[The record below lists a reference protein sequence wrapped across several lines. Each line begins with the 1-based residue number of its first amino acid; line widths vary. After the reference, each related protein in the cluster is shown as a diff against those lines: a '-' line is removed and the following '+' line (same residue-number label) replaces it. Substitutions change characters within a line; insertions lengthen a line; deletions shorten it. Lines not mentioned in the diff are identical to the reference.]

1 MKKTIVIICGPTA
14 VGKTTVSIELAKKLN
29 GEIVSA
35 DSMQLYKHFDI
46 GSAKP
51 TAEEMGDIKHYL
63 IDEIDPREE
72 FSVAEYRKKAKAY
85 IEEIFEK
92 GKLPIIAG
100 GTGLYINALMYEM
113 DFSSADSD
121 PAYRNELDKLWQEK
135 GGDFLHQQLAEID
148 PEAAKRIHANN
159 VKRVIRA
166 LEVNKVSGKNM
177 SDFKTDLIPTKDYNV
192 ILVGLKRY
200 RMRLYSAINKRVDA
214 MMEMGLLDEIKNL
227 KTLGLDDKFI
237 SMQGIGY
244 KEVLP
249 YLDGKYPYDS
259 MVSTIKQN
267 SRRYAKRQLTW
278 FRRYDSIKWFDYDQC
293 GSLDEYLSQIE
304 HYVQERMAGDH

>member
-1 MKKTIVIICGPTA
+1 MRRTIVIICGPTA
-14 VGKTTVSIELAKKLN
+14 VGKTAVSIELAKKLN

-35 DSMQLYKHFDI
+35 DSMQIYKHFDI

-63 IDEIDPREE
+63 IDEIDPKEE
-72 FSVAEYRKKAKAY
+72 FSVAEYRKMAKGY
-85 IEEIFEK
+85 IEEIFAK

-113 DFSSADSD
+113 DFSNAHSD
-121 PAYRNELDKLWQEK
+121 PEYRDALDKLWRQK
-135 GGDFLHQQLAEID
+135 GGDFLHQQLAQID
-148 PEAAKRIHANN
+148 PEAASRIHANN

-166 LEVNKVSGKNM
+166 LEVNKVSGENM
-177 SDFKTDLIPTKDYNV
+177 SNFQTDLIPTKDYDV
-192 ILVGLKRY
+192 ILIGLKRL

-249 YLDGKYPYDS
+249 YLDGKYSYEQ

-278 FRRYDSIKWFDYDQC
+278 FRRYDTIQWFDYDQC

-304 HYVQERMAGDH
+304 HYVRERIAAE

>member
-1 MKKTIVIICGPTA
+1 MKRTIVIICGPTA

-35 DSMQLYKHFDI
+35 DSMQIYKHFDI

-63 IDEIDPREE
+63 IDEIDPRQE
-72 FSVAEYRKKAKAY
+72 FSVAEYRTKAKAY
-85 IEEIFEK
+85 IEEIFAK

-100 GTGLYINALMYEM
+100 GTGLYINALMYNM
-113 DFSSADSD
+113 DFSGADSD
-121 PAYRNELDKLWQEK
+121 PEYRKELDKLWQEK
-135 GGDFLHQQLAEID
+135 GGDFLHQQLAQID
-148 PEAAKRIHANN
+148 PDAASRIHSNN

-166 LEVNKVSGKNM
+166 LEVNKITGQNM
-177 SDFKTDLIPTKDYNV
+177 SDFQTDLIPTEDYDV
-192 ILVGLKRY
+192 ILIGLKRL

-214 MMEMGLLDEIKNL
+214 MMDMGLLDEIKNL

-249 YLDGKYPYDS
+249 YLDGKYSYDS

-278 FRRYDSIKWFDYDQC
+278 FRRYDTIKWFDYDQC
-293 GSLDEYLSQIE
+293 SSLDEYLSQIE
-304 HYVQERMAGDH
+304 HYVQERMTSDD

>member
-1 MKKTIVIICGPTA
+1 MRKTIVIICGPTA
-14 VGKTTVSIELAKKLN
+14 VGKTAASIELAKKLN

-35 DSMQLYKHFDI
+35 DSMQIYKYFDI

-51 TAEEMGDIKHYL
+51 TAEEMGDIKHHL
-63 IDEIDPREE
+63 IDEIDPRDE
-72 FSVAEYRKKAKAY
+72 FSVAEYRKQAQSY
-85 IEEIFEK
+85 IQEIFEK
-92 GKLPIIAG
+92 GKLPIIVG

-113 DFSSADSD
+113 DFSGADSD
-121 PAYRNELDKLWQEK
+121 PEYREELNRLWQEK
-135 GGDFLHQQLAEID
+135 GGDFLHQQLAQID
-148 PEAAKRIHANN
+148 PEAASRIHANN

-166 LEVNKVSGKNM
+166 LEVNKMSGENM
-177 SDFKTDLIPTKDYNV
+177 SDFKTDLIPTKEYDV
-192 ILVGLKRY
+192 ILIGLKRL
-200 RMRLYSAINKRVDA
+200 RMKLYAAINKRVDI
-214 MMEMGLLDEIKNL
+214 MLENGLIDEIKNL
-227 KTLGLDDKFI
+227 KTLGLNDKYV

-249 YLDGKYPYDS
+249 YLDGKYSYEQ

-304 HYVQERMAGDH
+304 HYVREKIAAD

>member
-1 MKKTIVIICGPTA
+1 MKRTIVIICGPTA
-14 VGKTTVSIELAKKLN
+14 VGKTAVSIELAKKLN
-29 GEIVSA
+29 GEIISA
-35 DSMQLYKHFDI
+35 DSMQIYKHFDI

-72 FSVAEYRKKAKAY
+72 FSVAEYRTKAKAY
-85 IEEIFEK
+85 IEEIFAK

-100 GTGLYINALMYEM
+100 GTGLYINALMYNM
-113 DFSSADSD
+113 DFSGADSD
-121 PAYRNELDKLWQEK
+121 PEYRKELDKLWQEK
-135 GGDFLHQQLAEID
+135 GGDFLHQQLAQID
-148 PEAAKRIHANN
+148 PDAASRIHSNN
-159 VKRVIRA
+159 VKRIIRA
-166 LEVNKVSGKNM
+166 LEVNKITGQNM
-177 SDFKTDLIPTKDYNV
+177 SDFQTDLIPTEDYDV
-192 ILVGLKRY
+192 ILIGLKRL

-214 MMEMGLLDEIKNL
+214 MMDMGLLDEIKNL

-249 YLDGKYPYDS
+249 YLDGKYSYDS

-304 HYVQERMAGDH
+304 HYVQERMTSDD

>member
-1 MKKTIVIICGPTA
+1 MRKTIVIICGPTA
-14 VGKTTVSIELAKKLN
+14 VGKTAVSIELAKKLN

-35 DSMQLYKHFDI
+35 DSMQIYKHFDI

-51 TAEEMGDIKHYL
+51 TKEEMGDIKHYL
-63 IDEIDPREE
+63 IDEIDPKQE
-72 FSVAEYRKKAKAY
+72 FSVAEYRKKAKGY
-85 IEEIFEK
+85 IEEIFAK

-113 DFSSADSD
+113 DFSGADSD
-121 PAYRNELDKLWQEK
+121 PEYRKKLNTLWQEK
-135 GGDFLHQQLAEID
+135 GGDFLHQQLAQID
-148 PEAAKRIHANN
+148 PEAASRIHANN
-159 VKRVIRA
+159 TKRVMRA
-166 LEVNKVSGKNM
+166 LEVNKISGQNM
-177 SDFKTDLIPTKDYNV
+177 SDFKTDLIPTKDYDV
-192 ILVGLKRY
+192 ILIGLKRL
-200 RMRLYSAINKRVDA
+200 RMRLYSAINKRVDI
-214 MMEMGLLDEIKNL
+214 MLENGLLDEIKNL
-227 KTLGLDDKFI
+227 KTLGLNDKFI

-249 YLDGKYPYDS
+249 YLDGKYSYEQ

-278 FRRYDSIKWFDYDQC
+278 FRRYDSIHWFDYDQC

-304 HYVQERMAGDH
+304 QYVQERIAKV

>member
-1 MKKTIVIICGPTA
+1 MRKTIVIICGPTA

-35 DSMQLYKHFDI
+35 DSMQIYKHFDI

-51 TAEEMGDIKHYL
+51 TAQEMGDIKHYL
-63 IDEIDPREE
+63 IDEIDPKQE
-72 FSVAEYRKKAKAY
+72 FSVAAYRKMAKAY
-85 IEEIFEK
+85 IDDIFAK

-113 DFSSADSD
+113 DFSDANQD
-121 PAYRNELDKLWQEK
+121 PVYRKELNTLWTEK
-135 GGDFLHQQLAEID
+135 GGDFLHQQLAQID
-148 PEAAKRIHANN
+148 PEAASRIHANN
-159 VKRVIRA
+159 VKRVMRA
-166 LEVNKVSGKNM
+166 LEVNRVSGQNM
-177 SDFKTDLIPTKDYNV
+177 ADFKTDLIPCKDYDV
-192 ILVGLKRY
+192 ILVGLKRL
-200 RMRLYSAINKRVDA
+200 RMRLYSAINKRVDH

-249 YLDGKYPYDS
+249 YLDGKYSYEQ

-278 FRRYDSIKWFDYDQC
+278 FRRYDTIKWFDYDQC

-304 HYVQERMAGDH
+304 QYVRESIVTD